1 MILIFIVNK
10 WPYVNSHT
18 IAYLSRIRGRQV
30 YVITLRCNLC
40 DDIHPTPS
48 SPTLSISLRFLL
60 RILFL
65 SKARHACGLSDLEIS
80 DITLGSSSICD
91 KFPRPSHRLLLL
103 KVNHQ
108 RSVIFSR
115 SAAMSGSL
123 CLYKLKWWAIV
134 PPSIKGDGHNPNKRL
149 LNRNCAILGLSQ
161 SGLSNQRK
169 RNVFRSSSFM
179 LIIRKAFSIS
189 TVSPTG

>member
-1 MILIFIVNK
+1 MIFIFIVNK
-10 WPYVNSHT
+10 WPHVNSHA

-80 DITLGSSSICD
+80 DITLGSSPICD
-91 KFPRPSHRLLLL
+91 KFPRPSHRLLLQ

-115 SAAMSGSL
+115 SAACPVHFVCTSSNDELLFLQVSKAMVT
-123 CLYKLKWWAIV
+123 IQT
-134 PPSIKGDGHNPNKRL
+134 KGCWIEIAR
-149 LNRNCAILGLSQ
+149 
-161 SGLSNQRK
+161 
-169 RNVFRSSSFM
+169 F
-179 LIIRKAFSIS
+179 
-189 TVSPTG
+189 